1 MSESNKIPFLDLV
14 NLHKPLESEF
24 QEVFSNAVKKGWF
37 IGGPEVQGF
46 EKEFAEF
53 CETDYCI
60 GVNSGTDALRFALQA
75 MGIKA
80 GDVVVTVANTFIATT
95 EAVSQVGACL
105 DFVDIDPESYNMDT
119 TLLREYFENKCALD
133 KSSGELKR
141 KSDGRKVSCVLPVH
155 LYGQPAEMNSITEM
169 AEEFGVKV
177 LEDSCQAHGAEYRP
191 SEGNNPWKKTGSL
204 GQAAAFSFYPGK
216 NLGAFGE
223 GGAVTTNDP
232 DVAKTIAMLRDH
244 GQSKKYYHEIEG
256 YNGRLDA
263 IQAGILRIK
272 LRFLNRW
279 NEQRR
284 HAASLYDNG
293 LKEFKNVV
301 TPSEGIGKKHV
312 YHLYVIQVPDRDGLM
327 ESLKEKAIFTGLHY
341 PVPLHLQNAYSH
353 LGYGEGDL
361 PVTERISGRIL
372 SLPMF
377 PGLTQEQQERVVKA
391 IGEYTG

>member
-95 EAVSQVGACL
+95 EAVSQVGACI

-232 DVAKTIAMLRDH
+232 EVAKTIAMLRDH

-272 LRFLNRW
+272 LRSLNRW

-327 ESLKEKAIFTGLHY
+327 ESLKEKSIFTGLHY